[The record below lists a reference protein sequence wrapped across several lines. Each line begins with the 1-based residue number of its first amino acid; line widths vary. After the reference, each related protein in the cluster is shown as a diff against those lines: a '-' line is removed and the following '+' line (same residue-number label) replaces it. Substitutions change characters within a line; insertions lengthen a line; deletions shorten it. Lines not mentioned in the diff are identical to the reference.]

1 MWIQKKEDILG
12 MERKRYSSEFKAKV
26 AVEAIKGEKTA
37 SEIAGEY
44 GVHPTQIAQW
54 KKQVMDE
61 IPKVFSMK
69 KERDARKED
78 EIRSSLYQQIGQLKV
93 ELDWVKKKAG
103 LTR

>member
-1 MWIQKKEDILG
+1 
-12 MERKRYSSEFKAKV
+12 MERKRYSGEFKAKV

-61 IPKVFSMK
+61 IPKIFSVK
-69 KERDARKED
+69 KERDARKEE
-78 EIRSSLYQQIGQLKV
+78 EIKSSLYQQIGQLKV

-103 LTR
+103 LTS

>member
-1 MWIQKKEDILG
+1 

-78 EIRSSLYQQIGQLKV
+78 EIRSSLYQQIGQLKG